1 MDSTILLILFAGGI
15 LFSFLSL
22 EVEERLYTVI
32 LLLIGTLFFGVIL
45 LYSEAYIIG
54 LFYLLVYSGLLSV
67 LFASVSSFIEKND
80 QVQPEPTTPAP
91 NEQTMEET

>member
-1 MDSTILLILFAGGI
+1 MDSSILLILFSGGI

-22 EVEERLYTVI
+22 EVEERMYTVI

-45 LYSEAYIIG
+45 LYSGAYIIG

-67 LFASVSSFIEKND
+67 LFASVSSFIEKDEQISPD
-80 QVQPEPTTPAP
+80 QSETPVSS
-91 NEQTMEET
+91 QMEE

>member
-1 MDSTILLILFAGGI
+1 MDSIILLFLFLAGL

-22 EVEERLYTVI
+22 EAEERMYTVI
-32 LLLIGTLFFGVIL
+32 LLLIGTVFFGLIL

-67 LFASVSSFIEKND
+67 LFASVSNFIENSD
-80 QVQPEPTTPAP
+80 SNLANQSGS
-91 NEQTMEET
+91 EQIQQREDE